1 MLREAFQVKRTVI
14 SAVFSLILTSVG
26 LIVNL
31 IWYRLNGR
39 LLLGIRMYGGE
50 IVIQSGFGLM
60 FRHIYSMRPD
70 GADSIRLSFDLL
82 NFIMTFIAIFAIIF
96 VLLTAVSLI
105 FQNRKA

>member
-1 MLREAFQVKRTVI
+1 MKRTVI
-14 SAVFSLILTSVG
+14 SAVFSLIITSIG

-39 LLLGIRMYGGE
+39 LLLGIMMYGGE

-70 GADSIRLSFDLL
+70 GTDSIRLSFDLL
-82 NFIMTFIAIFAIIF
+82 NFIMTFIVVFAIIF
-96 VLLTAVSLI
+96 VFLTAVSLI